1 MPDQRFGHGG
11 AHVVHA
17 HLVAVVGAPAQ
28 RQLAQIACA
37 QREAA
42 DLVGDVHDDLR
53 AFARLRIF
61 VGDVVHF
68 GILPDI
74 LEVLLDSLDDGDGS
88 GRAADQRHQPER
100 VLQRAAARAHAGHG
114 DADQPLHRIA
124 RAAER
129 IGGGEQGE
137 RRIEA
142 AAHAEHGAPGV
153 HPLHAGQQGGGL
165 NQQDFLRARVPLRTG
180 RHEGQG
186 RDGAQQALV
195 GMRGQLKAD
204 GAQGLRC
211 VLGESAALAALEAQ
225 ALHVHIRDG
234 EGALAGEAL
243 VFGEQAAV
251 FVDPGIAGKHQ
262 IGGRFAVARA
272 RVEIAAQAARA
283 LLGDQLAAVAVLGDQ
298 LVGGGGVD
306 DHQRA
311 AHAQPRGRRRGHPQ
325 ILAKLDAE
333 GESAAVEDQIPADGD
348 ALAAERHALRRGS
361 PRLKPALFIKL
372 AAVWQM
378 RLGHHAENPPA
389 ADRRRAVIQPA
400 ADFQRKPDDER
411 RANRR
416 MKQRFKRLQTARQQ
430 RGMEQQVGA
439 GVAAE
444 TELRK
449 NAKLGALLVRL
460 TQQREDFL
468 RVGLRIGQ
476 MDARHGGHRADHAGN
491 MSHKQNS
498 LRKKS

>member
-1 MPDQRFGHGG
+1 MLAFELLDLLHPEDALRVRGHAPIAARGKADRTDLRAVRHGGALELLGEEAADERAQGGENRVVGVLSVKRGLGQWVELERGRAAVHHVIEEEIVQGIRAQGVLRALGQLARLGGDQLGGDRRIEDILHDRGDFAAELCARVADEMPDQRFGHRG

-28 RQLAQIACA
+28 RQLAQIARA

-42 DLVGDVHDDLR
+42 DLVGDIHDDLR

-68 GILPDI
+68 GVLPDI
-74 LEVLLDSLDDGDGS
+74 FEVLLDGLDDGDGS
-88 GRAADQRHQPER
+88 GRAPDQRHQPER

-180 RHEGQG
+180 GHEGQG

-204 GAQGLRC
+204 GAQGLRR
-211 VLGESAALAALEAQ
+211 VFGKGAALAALEAQ
-225 ALHVHIRDG
+225 TLHVHIRDG

-251 FVDPGIAGKHQ
+251 FVDPA
-262 IGGRFAVARA
+262 
-272 RVEIAAQAARA
+272 
-283 LLGDQLAAVAVLGDQ
+283 
-298 LVGGGGVD
+298 
-306 DHQRA
+306 
-311 AHAQPRGRRRGHPQ
+311 
-325 ILAKLDAE
+325 
-333 GESAAVEDQIPADGD
+333 
-348 ALAAERHALRRGS
+348 
-361 PRLKPALFIKL
+361 
-372 AAVWQM
+372 
-378 RLGHHAENPPA
+378 
-389 ADRRRAVIQPA
+389 
-400 ADFQRKPDDER
+400 
-411 RANRR
+411 
-416 MKQRFKRLQTARQQ
+416 
-430 RGMEQQVGA
+430 
-439 GVAAE
+439 
-444 TELRK
+444 
-449 NAKLGALLVRL
+449 
-460 TQQREDFL
+460 
-468 RVGLRIGQ
+468 
-476 MDARHGGHRADHAGN
+476 
-491 MSHKQNS
+491 
-498 LRKKS
+498 